1 MPCLRWLKES
11 YWSTGKWDKWT
22 DTLENKLLKRKTL
35 CYPSSNRSCFTWRK
49 IETDA
54 KMNFYTGIQTIEM
67 FNVIFIFI
75 KPYLQNICLLDS
87 TNKTSSDFNKNKE
100 ALSHKKFKEI
110 ER

>member
-1 MPCLRWLKES
+1 M
-11 YWSTGKWDKWT
+11 
-22 DTLENKLLKRKTL
+22 
-35 CYPSSNRSCFTWRK
+35 
-49 IETDA
+49 
-54 KMNFYTGIQTIEM
+54 EM
-67 FNVIFIFI
+67 FNVIFILI